1 MSKSKI
7 AGWVLSSLL
16 ALMLIGASAT
26 SKFIEWEGK
35 AKEFEKSGFTV
46 DQMTKIGVVEVVI
59 TILFLIPQ
67 TSFIGAILLTGYLGG
82 ATVTHVRLGDSFV
95 VPVVIGVL
103 VWIALGLRNPAI
115 FRLARCGTGTPCP
128 TPHKAE

>member
-46 DQMTKIGVVEVVI
+46 EQMNKIGVVEVAI

-82 ATVTHVRLGDSFV
+82 ATVTHVRIGDSFV

-103 VWIALGLRNPAI
+103 VWIALGLRKPGI
-115 FRLARCGTGTPCP
+115 FCLARCGTGMPCP
-128 TPHKAE
+128 TPPKAE

>member
-1 MSKSKI
+1 
-7 AGWVLSSLL
+7 
-16 ALMLIGASAT
+16 
-26 SKFIEWEGK
+26 
-35 AKEFEKSGFTV
+35 
-46 DQMTKIGVVEVVI
+46 MTKIGVVEVVI

-115 FRLARCGTGTPCP
+115 FCLARGGTGAPCP
-128 TPHKAE
+128 TPPKAE

>member
-115 FRLARCGTGTPCP
+115 FRLARGGTGTPCP
-128 TPHKAE
+128 TPPKAE

>member
-46 DQMTKIGVVEVVI
+46 ELMNKIGVVEVVI

-103 VWIALGLRNPAI
+103 VWIALGLRQPGI
-115 FRLARCGTGTPCP
+115 FCLARGGTGMPCP
-128 TPHKAE
+128 TPPKAE